1 MKTAFFIIL
10 ALVALAALGRW
21 MLLMLI
27 DGLSGIAGEHGDDDR
42 TEGKAKSDAQIT
54 REIEQWRDGK

>member
-1 MKTAFFIIL
+1 
-10 ALVALAALGRW
+10 
-21 MLLMLI
+21 MLI